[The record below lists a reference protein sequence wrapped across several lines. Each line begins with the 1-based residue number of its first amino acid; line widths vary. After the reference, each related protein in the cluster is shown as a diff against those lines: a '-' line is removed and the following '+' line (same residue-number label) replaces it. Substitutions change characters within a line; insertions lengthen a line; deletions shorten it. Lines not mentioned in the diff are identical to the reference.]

1 MMSCH
6 QLEAYSSIPFNHST
20 LLSMLKEYRRPNDKI
35 SRMLSS
41 GEIVQIKRGLYLLG
55 ETFRT
60 EQISQPLV
68 ANLLYGPSYVSSDF
82 ALAYYGIIPEA
93 VFEVSSMVVG
103 RARAFDTPFGRFSYI
118 HSYSSLYPIGIQIH
132 SNTDGSCF
140 LMASPEKALCDKIIF
155 TKKLKATSVKSMM
168 AFLIEDLRIDQTY
181 LNKLDTAIIEQ
192 CLLTGYKKSQL
203 YSLYKLIG
211 KLK

>member
-1 MMSCH
+1 MNAC
-6 QLEAYSSIPFNHST
+6 QLEAYSSVPFNHST

-41 GEIVQIKRGLYLLG
+41 GKIVQIKRGLYLFG
-55 ETFRT
+55 EAFRS
-60 EQISQPLV
+60 EQVSQPLV
-68 ANLLYGPSYVSSDF
+68 ANLLYGPSYVSLDF

-93 VFEVSSMVVG
+93 VFEVSSMVMS
-103 RARAFDTPFGRFSYI
+103 RARFFKTPFGRFSYI
-118 HSYSSLYPIGIQIH
+118 HSYNSLYPIGIQIH
-132 SNTDGSCF
+132 SNADGSCF

-181 LNKLDTAIIEQ
+181 LSKLDTTIIEQ
-192 CLLTGYKKSQL
+192 CLLTGYKKNQL